1 MHLDLELL
9 AQHIPTAA
17 ETTELARAAV
27 LVGIRRTSVGD
38 EVLLT
43 ERAPALRF
51 QGGDLSFPGGR
62 TEPGDRDAVETAL
75 REAREEVGLSHDAFA
90 FVTVLDEI
98 TVGGRYRTTP
108 VVGVIADAASLLPH
122 ASEVTRLIWV
132 PIRGLAEP
140 EALTVSEGVHQ
151 GRPRPDYRF
160 AVDGLVIW
168 GATARILVQVLES
181 GLPGKAKVAPG

>member
-9 AQHIPTAA
+9 ARHVPAKA

-27 LVGIRRTSVGD
+27 LVGIRRTSAGD

-51 QGGDLSFPGGR
+51 QGTQLSFPGGR
-62 TEPGDRDAVETAL
+62 AEPSDRDAVETAL
-75 REAREEVGLSHDAFA
+75 REAHEEVGLFPDAFSFIA
-90 FVTVLDEI
+90 VLDEI

-108 VVGVIADAASLLPH
+108 VVGVIADADSLF
-122 ASEVTRLIWV
+122 AQESEVTRLIWV
-132 PIRGLAEP
+132 PVRGLAEP
-140 EALTVSEGVHQ
+140 KALTVSEGVHQ

-160 AVDGLVIW
+160 DVNGLVIW
-168 GATARILVQVLES
+168 GATARILVQVLKR
-181 GLPGKAKVAPG
+181 GLPGRSKVAPR

>member
-9 AQHIPTAA
+9 AQHIPTTA
-17 ETTELARAAV
+17 ENAELARAAV
-27 LVGIRRTSVGD
+27 LVGIRRTSAGD
-38 EVLLT
+38 QVLLT

-62 TEPGDRDAVETAL
+62 AEPSDLDALETAL
-75 REAREEVGLSHDAFA
+75 REAHEEAGLSPDAFSFIA
-90 FVTVLDEI
+90 LLDEI

-108 VVGVIADAASLLPH
+108 VVGVIADADSLFAQ

-140 EALTVSEGVHQ
+140 KALTVSEGVHH

-160 AVDGLVIW
+160 DVDGLVIW
-168 GATARILVQVLES
+168 GATARILVQVLER
-181 GLPGKAKVAPG
+181 GLPGRAKLAPG

>member
-9 AQHIPTAA
+9 ARHVPAKA

-27 LVGIRRTSVGD
+27 LVGIRRTSAGD

-43 ERAPALRF
+43 ERALALRF
-51 QGGDLSFPGGR
+51 QGAQLSFPGGR
-62 TEPGDRDAVETAL
+62 AEPSDRDAVETAL
-75 REAREEVGLSHDAFA
+75 REAHEEVGLFPDAFS
-90 FVTVLDEI
+90 FVAVLDEI

-108 VVGVIADAASLLPH
+108 VVGVIADADSLFAH

-132 PIRGLAEP
+132 SIRSLAEP

-160 AVDGLVIW
+160 DVDGLVIW
-168 GATARILVQVLES
+168 GATARILVQVLER
-181 GLPGKAKVAPG
+181 GLPGRLKLALG